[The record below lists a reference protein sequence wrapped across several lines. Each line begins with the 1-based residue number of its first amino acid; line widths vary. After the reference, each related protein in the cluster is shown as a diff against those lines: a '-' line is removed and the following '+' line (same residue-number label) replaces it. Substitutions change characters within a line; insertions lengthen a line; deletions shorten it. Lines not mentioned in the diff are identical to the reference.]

1 VTDKKQPQ
9 NAPDGDISATKKL
22 EQAIFDFLMWMKS
35 REYRR
40 SSLRM
45 RYQKILADFLVFVE
59 QNNIPWDDIFTLET
73 MKAFRTHHDQAEV
86 SIALRALSRYLFKQN
101 RIPRPIIKPN
111 YQIDLPDIY
120 EEYLVYHEQS
130 RQGSYQIIKNIRR
143 VLAALHVYLEK
154 SDLDLSS
161 LTIEQ
166 IDIFQADF
174 NAPLNPTTART
185 YRSIL
190 RGFLRYLYQE
200 RRILARDLAP
210 MVVGPRLFA
219 MAKPPKF
226 LRPDEVKRLFA
237 GLTLS
242 SPRDIRAYALVHL
255 AYFLGLRPR
264 EICLIN
270 LDDVSFKKAE
280 LRLKIRKSNNPMTLP
295 LPDGVLKAMAAYLVG
310 VRPHSKH
317 RTLFLSLIAPYRRL
331 GPGAVGGE
339 INKCLRR
346 AGLPA
351 SAYWLRHTYGQNLL
365 ETGASI
371 YEIKEMMGH
380 DSIDSTRKY
389 LHVHTRLMRE
399 VLFDE
404 TL

>member
-1 VTDKKQPQ
+1 
-9 NAPDGDISATKKL
+9 
-22 EQAIFDFLMWMKS
+22 
-35 REYRR
+35 
-40 SSLRM
+40 M
-45 RYQKILADFLVFVE
+45 RYQKILADFVSFVDKGHVS
-59 QNNIPWDDIFTLET
+59 WDDIFTLET
-73 MKAFRTHHDQAEV
+73 MTAFRKYHGQAEASAV
-86 SIALRALSRYLFKQN
+86 IRALSRFLFKQN

-130 RQGSYQIIKNIRR
+130 RQGSYQMIKIIRR
-143 VLAALHVYLEK
+143 VLAALHEYLEK
-154 SDLDLSS
+154 YDLDLTG

-185 YRSIL
+185 YRSML

-255 AYFLGLRPR
+255 AYFLGLRPK
-264 EICLIN
+264 EICLIS
-270 LDDVSFKKAE
+270 LDDVSFKTAE
-280 LRLKIRKSNNPMTLP
+280 LRLKIRKSNNPMIMP
-295 LPDGVLKAMAAYLVG
+295 LPDEVLKAMAAYLVG

-317 RTLFLSLIAPYRRL
+317 RTLFLSLIAPYRPL
-331 GPGAVGGE
+331 DPGAVGGE

-346 AGLPA
+346 TGLPA

>member
-1 VTDKKQPQ
+1 VADKKRPG
-9 NAPDGDISATKKL
+9 NTSATKKL
-22 EQAIFDFLMWMKS
+22 EQAIDDFLTWMKS
-35 REYRR
+35 REYKRN
-40 SSLRM
+40 SLRM
-45 RYQKILADFLVFVE
+45 HYQKILADLLVFVE
-59 QNNIPWDDIFTLET
+59 QNAISWNNIFTRET
-73 MKAFRTHHDQAEV
+73 MEDFRKYHDSTEAATV
-86 SIALRALSRYLFKQN
+86 LRVLSRYLFKQN

-130 RQGSYQIIKNIRR
+130 QQGSYQMIKNIRR
-143 VLAALHVYLEK
+143 VLASFHEHLEK
-154 SDLDLSS
+154 SDLDLPS

-166 IDIFQADF
+166 IDAFLAEL
-174 NAPLNPTTART
+174 NTRLNPSTARI
-185 YRSIL
+185 YRSML

-200 RRILARDLAP
+200 RKIVARDLATL
-210 MVVGPRLFA
+210 VVGPPLFA

-226 LRPDEVKRLFA
+226 LRPVEVKRLFA

-264 EICLIN
+264 EICLIS
-270 LDDVSFKKAE
+270 LADVSFKTAE

-295 LPDGVLKAMAAYLVG
+295 LPDEILKAMAAYLVG
-310 VRPHSKH
+310 VRPQSKH
-317 RTLFLSLIAPYRRL
+317 RTLFLSLIAPYRFL
-331 GPGAVGGE
+331 SPSAVGGE
-339 INKCLRR
+339 INQCLHRV
-346 AGLPA
+346 GLPA
-351 SAYWLRHTYGQNLL
+351 SAYWLRHTYAQNLL

-380 DSIDSTRKY
+380 DKIDSTRNY

-404 TL
+404 SL